1 MSDYSV
7 TIYNPNNA
15 YDTLYVR
22 QNQNVV
28 AYDTIP
34 QQTSRTN
41 YGAKVFLETPP
52 DTFELSAESKIKKNK
67 EKSMPTGMQWLLG
80 TVGVVAAGF
89 ATHKFVPPMLV
100 KSRVEKIFLE
110 NFTKDEAKAIQ
121 KKYQDI
127 LKISDKDEFLD
138 KLFAELKKDYK
149 LDNVPIKLDKTFA
162 KGTES
167 GAIRGAAHFSPDHS
181 KPYLDLGI
189 DKTYDNQ
196 TLLKHITHELRHAK
210 QDLACYQVGT
220 REDLISVYKDRLKD
234 TFSKENWSQEKID
247 ENATELVD
255 EVIKF
260 YDKIGIK
267 KMDSTSRNYDWGK
280 KILNSYRTYANK
292 SDEAYRTTLYETE
305 AKTTEILMD
314 RMVNNHLF

>member
-7 TIYNPNNA
+7 TNYNPNNA

-41 YGAKVFLETPP
+41 YGAKVSLETPP

-67 EKSMPTGMQWLLG
+67 EKSMPTGLQWLLG

-149 LDNVPIKLDKTFA
+149 LDNIPIKLGKTYN
-162 KGTES
+162 KGEKS
-167 GAIRGAAHFSPDHS
+167 GAIRGAAHFSPDHR
-181 KPYLDLGI
+181 KPYLDLEV
-189 DKTYDNQ
+189 DKTYDNK

-210 QDLACYQVGT
+210 QDLTCYQVGT
-220 REDLISVYKDRLKD
+220 REDLISVYKDRIRD
-234 TFSKENWSQEKID
+234 TICEKKWSQEELEREATQIVDEIINFYNKIGAKKID
-247 ENATELVD
+247 NTN
-255 EVIKF
+255 
-260 YDKIGIK
+260 
-267 KMDSTSRNYDWGK
+267 RNYDWGR
-280 KILNSYRTYANK
+280 KILDSYRIYANK
-292 SDEAYRTTLYETE
+292 SEEAYRTTLYETD
-305 AKTTEILMD
+305 AKATANLMGK
-314 RMVNNHLF
+314 MVNNRLF